1 MRNRYCVP
9 RIPPLRS
16 PDPGPQGFKIR
27 GWNDVSE
34 QETKLRHNPV
44 ESRTSDGVVL
54 GALGGG
60 SRVGKNGERPLSE
73 ISKTSIATQEQNFRT
88 GQSAGGAAVGIVE
101 AGGRGMNAL
110 LTEPIYAKFSAN
122 GDCWHLQLDRGLLG
136 RGPLWVEAES
146 ETQAR
151 QIISRWCGISM

>member
-1 MRNRYCVP
+1 
-9 RIPPLRS
+9 
-16 PDPGPQGFKIR
+16 
-27 GWNDVSE
+27 
-34 QETKLRHNPV
+34 
-44 ESRTSDGVVL
+44 
-54 GALGGG
+54 
-60 SRVGKNGERPLSE
+60 
-73 ISKTSIATQEQNFRT
+73 
-88 GQSAGGAAVGIVE
+88 
-101 AGGRGMNAL
+101 MNAL